1 MPSKQSY
8 LTKKF
13 RGRYVERLI
22 EFLCSLDKDW
32 SWQTTYY
39 INSLRE
45 NDSTAYC
52 KMYCQENGK
61 LVLIKLDMIERD
73 VDVNI
78 KGVRF
83 IVKKVGERNYEKE
96 PEMKELFEVFDSEK
110 LL

>member
-22 EFLCSLDKDW
+22 EFLCGLDKNW
-32 SWQTTYY
+32 SWKTTYY
-39 INSLRE
+39 IHSFRQD
-45 NDSTAYC
+45 DSTSYC

-61 LVLIKLDMIERD
+61 LLLVKLDMIERD
-73 VDVNI
+73 VSENVT
-78 KGVRF
+78 GVRF
-83 IVKKVGERNYEKE
+83 VVKKVGERNYDTE
-96 PEMKELFEVFDSEK
+96 PEINDLFEVFKTEN